1 MKAALTLW
9 WRLRRAA
16 AGEDRVPGV
25 LAIVSFAVATASL
38 LVCVAGL
45 AAFEARNTTPP
56 GAGAGGLAIDAA
68 AIGDLYVTL
77 AWIATTCMV
86 IPILTLGGVAARL
99 AIARRDQR
107 LAALRLAGGTTGQVT
122 LMTLAEAAAQALVG
136 ALAGVVLYVA
146 VLPLVARLTFQGRT
160 FELSELLL
168 PLWKTGLVVAAVVL
182 VAVLSGA
189 SSLAR
194 VAVSP
199 LGVAARTSPKRLS
212 LLRLL
217 AAAAAAVA
225 WVLVITPMKEP
236 DRLVIVLVLGA
247 VILAVNAVGPWVVM
261 VAGRLAARVAP
272 TATTLLAARR
282 IVDDPKSTWRAV
294 GALGLAVVVTGF
306 TSLTVVQDPAPGLEQ
321 YLAADLGT
329 GAFVTLAII
338 TVVGATSTGVVQAA
352 RVLDQRDQ
360 YRALALAGTGQRAL
374 HRARALEVALPLVVT
389 IALSAGFVLVLILPF
404 SSHLD
409 GALVVRFVVTSVL
422 AGAVVLASVLASRSL
437 VRTASRVA

>member
-1 MKAALTLW
+1 MRAALSLW
-9 WRLRRAA
+9 WRLRRAG

-25 LAIVSFAVATASL
+25 LAIVSFAVASASL

-45 AAFEARNTTPP
+45 TAFEARNTTPP
-56 GAGAGGLAIDAA
+56 GAGVGGLAVDAA
-68 AIGDLYVTL
+68 TIGDLYVTL

-136 ALAGVVLYVA
+136 ALVGVVLYVA
-146 VLPLVARLTFQGRT
+146 VLPLVARLTFQGRA
-160 FELSELLL
+160 FDLGELLL
-168 PLWKTGLVVAAVVL
+168 PLWKTGLVVAAVVV

-217 AAAAAAVA
+217 VAAAAGAA

-236 DRLVIVLVLGA
+236 DRVVIVLVLGA
-247 VILAVNAVGPWVVM
+247 MILAVNAVGPWVVM

-282 IVDDPKSTWRAV
+282 IADDPKSTWRAV

-306 TSLTVVQDPAPGLEQ
+306 TSLTVVDDPTPGLEQ

-360 YRALALAGTGQRAL
+360 YRALALAGTGQQVL
-374 HRARALEVALPLVVT
+374 HRARALEVALPLAVT

-422 AGAVVLASVLASRSL
+422 AGGVVLASVLASRSL
-437 VRTASRVA
+437 VRTASRAA